1 MFLLFVMENVI
12 IMENALPQILAHV
25 SEGKWELN
33 VKLIVDVEDMV
44 LVMLMLLANVMKDL
58 FLIQLLKNVSFNVLD
73 K

>member
-25 SEGKWELN
+25 SEEKWELN
-33 VKLIVDVEDMV
+33 VRLIVDVEDMV
-44 LVMLMLLANVMKDL
+44 LVMLMLLANVMRDL

>member
-25 SEGKWELN
+25 SEGKWVLN
-33 VKLIVDVEDMV
+33 VRLIVDVEDMV
-44 LVMLMLLANVMKDL
+44 LVMLMLLANVIMDL
-58 FLIQLLKNVSFNVLD
+58 FSIQLLKSVSFNVLD